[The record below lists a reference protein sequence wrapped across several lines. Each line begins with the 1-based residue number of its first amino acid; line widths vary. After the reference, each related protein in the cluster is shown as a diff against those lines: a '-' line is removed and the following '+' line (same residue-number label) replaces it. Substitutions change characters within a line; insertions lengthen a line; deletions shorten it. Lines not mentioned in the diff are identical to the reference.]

1 MKNLEYSAGAV
12 SKGFWF
18 QGFKKYISLLQE
30 GRTEEEIRLLQDKDN
45 IFLAPSTAYGIKM
58 IGEVSK
64 RAKALPK
71 EIVNMF
77 FNLNISDQKIVNLL
91 GIMMTDRLFFEFIY
105 EVYREDIIIG
115 KEIFEES
122 SIRVFFNNKSEQSEK
137 VSAYTD
143 QTKRRLSGA
152 YKTYLKETNLL
163 IEENGAL
170 LYRKLILDL
179 QLETEM
185 KTPSLYPYFKALT
198 GVA

>member
-1 MKNLEYSAGAV
+1 M
-12 SKGFWF
+12 
-18 QGFKKYISLLQE
+18 LQE

-45 IFLAPSTAYGIKM
+45 IFLAPSTAYGIKI

-91 GIMMTDRLFFEFIY
+91 GIMMTDRLFSEFIY

-152 YKTYLKETNLL
+152 YKTYLKEANLL
-163 IEENGAL
+163 IEENGFTIPQTNF
-170 LYRKLILDL
+170 RSS
-179 QLETEM
+179 LETVM
-185 KTPSLYPYFKALT
+185 KAPSLYPYFKALT
-198 GVA
+198 G